1 MTRRIVSGFRC
12 WYWGRYKHT
21 YKSICIRTHHQRIP
35 PSEMPVQ
42 VRVGAETKTQSS
54 GLHGTFFTLTPPT
67 PPHLLLM
74 LIIGGVEGEGKE
86 KETDRQMRLPFL
98 GYKRG
103 LQVWDYV
110 FWRS

>member
-1 MTRRIVSGFRC
+1 
-12 WYWGRYKHT
+12 
-21 YKSICIRTHHQRIP
+21 
-35 PSEMPVQ
+35 
-42 VRVGAETKTQSS
+42 
-54 GLHGTFFTLTPPT
+54 
-67 PPHLLLM
+67 M